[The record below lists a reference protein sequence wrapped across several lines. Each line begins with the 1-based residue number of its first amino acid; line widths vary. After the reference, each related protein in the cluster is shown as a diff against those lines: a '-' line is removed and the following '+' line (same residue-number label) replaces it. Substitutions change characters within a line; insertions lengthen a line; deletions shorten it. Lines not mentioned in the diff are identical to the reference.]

1 MPKIKIK
8 LKKNKGI
15 VFWITGLSGSGKTS
29 ISKRILPFIKEKFG
43 PTLAFSGDE
52 LRNILNYKKYNRKD
66 RLHIGYIY
74 SSLCQNISNKQIN
87 VVIDVAGLFD
97 QIRENNRK
105 KIKNYCEIY
114 IKSTVN
120 KIIENGKKKIY
131 FNKRNKIWGVNINPE
146 FPKKSHIVINN
157 DFDRPISTL
166 TKELKNKILNTFK

>member
-1 MPKIKIK
+1 MSKIK

-29 ISKRILPFIKEKFG
+29 ISKKILPFIKKKFG

-52 LRNILNYKKYNRKD
+52 LRKILNYKKYDRKD
-66 RLHIGYIY
+66 RLQIGYIY
-74 SSLCQNISNKQIN
+74 SSICQNVSDKQIN
-87 VVIDVAGLFD
+87 VVIDVVGLFD
-97 QIRENNRK
+97 QLRKKNRK

-114 IKSTVN
+114 IKSSLN

-146 FPKKSHIVINN
+146 FPINSHIVINN
-157 DFDRPISTL
+157 DFDRPISAL
-166 TKELKNKILNTFK
+166 TKELKNKILNTIK